1 MSGDSPTLIVTTRS
15 GVRPLGVRG
24 EPLHNAAPQL
34 ARVLRRR
41 LGDAAADLLAEPQVH
56 ADGKTIDWRAG
67 WSGPVR
73 PFDSLPPAERQST
86 MANVEATLA
95 EIRRLGD
102 LLAGHGPK
110 EDTGVV
116 GLSLKLAA
124 RAPSPAYIFLV
135 GDRPVIVAWGYEKD
149 SAPTLPPPGTSPG
162 ASPVGGAHVSV
173 PEKPPAGVGPQGRRS
188 VLQPELGAASDDDDD
203 RTVAVRRTSV
213 ARAAPLANG
222 GVPWFRTLA
231 AALPLMLL
239 LIGGAW
245 LLRGCLPAEPDLDIV
260 TREGPPAP
268 TPRQAVQ
275 DRLPVLKASLSAEQ
289 SRQRAL
295 KVELSLAE
303 AEIKRRIAECK
314 PPEQPK
320 PPPQVAIA
328 PPPPAP
334 APQPKATP
342 PAPPPQPK
350 VAPRNPNDNR
360 LRLPQSP
367 TNNYS
372 FMEGCWRTDPF
383 RHEAQQ
389 MQPGISSYCFDAA
402 GNGRLEWRRGRTAC
416 RTNAQARFSGT
427 VLALRDAD
435 STCNDGSRWFADQL
449 NCQRGADNVAQC
461 SGNSRD
467 AYGRLVSWTVNLHK
481 LN

>member
-34 ARVLRRR
+34 SRVLRRR

-56 ADGKTIDWRAG
+56 ADGKAIDWYAG
-67 WSGPVR
+67 WSGAVR
-73 PFDSLPPAERQST
+73 TLDSLPAEQRQSV
-86 MANVEATLA
+86 MAGVESTLA

-110 EDTGVV
+110 EETGVV

-124 RAPSPAYIFLV
+124 RAPSPAFVFLV

-149 SAPTLPPPGTSPG
+149 GAPALPPLG
-162 ASPVGGAHVSV
+162 AVRV
-173 PEKPPAGVGPQGRRS
+173 PEGQPARRS
-188 VLQPELGAASDDDDD
+188 VLQPEPDPHSTMAARVDSRVPSIPQPVAGIPWW
-203 RTVAVRRTSV
+203 RTM
-213 ARAAPLANG
+213 
-222 GVPWFRTLA
+222 A
-231 AALPLMLL
+231 AALPLLLL

-260 TREGPPAP
+260 TREGPDTPLPGIAP
-268 TPRQAVQ
+268 P
-275 DRLPVLKASLSAEQ
+275 DRLPVLKASLSTEQ
-289 SRQRAL
+289 SRSRAL

-303 AEIKRRIAECK
+303 AEVKRRIADCK
-314 PPEQPK
+314 PPEAAK

-328 PPPPAP
+328 PPPPQP

-342 PAPPPQPK
+342 PAPQPQPK

-360 LRLPQSP
+360 LRLPQAP

-389 MQPGISSYCFDAA
+389 MQPGVSSYCFDAS

-416 RTNAQARFSGT
+416 RTNAQARFSGA